1 VVTAAEGSD
10 LWRTTGYGFVHDS
23 GHALLEPLTDGRAV
37 EVSFVLDFEQIY
49 DQAGVLLRVDEQ
61 TWVKSGIEVSD
72 GVPQLGAVVTR
83 EFSDWSVAPV
93 PSWQGGIITVRAPA
107 APVTPSPCAPA
118 PSGSLGGW
126 SGSHRSRSEP
136 QCSLDRSAAR
146 RPGRGSRSG
155 SPHGSR
161 RQPTPASTK
170 ARVTDGVPGAT
181 RPRSRPSAR
190 RQEQGVVTVL
200 AFNQGY
206 GKRTA
211 GRATSCRC
219 SSALLHTSASSDRI
233 GAGAS
238 TS

>member
-93 PSWQGGIITVRAPA
+93 PSWQGGIITVRA
-107 APVTPSPCAPA
+107 
-118 PSGSLGGW
+118 
-126 SGSHRSRSEP
+126 
-136 QCSLDRSAAR
+136 
-146 RPGRGSRSG
+146 SRSG
-155 SPHGSR
+155 DAVTLR
-161 RQPTPASTK
+161 
-170 ARVTDGVPGAT
+170 ARTEREPWRMVRLAPVPVGA
-181 RPRSRPSAR
+181 
-190 RQEQGVVTVL
+190 TVL
-200 AFNQGY
+200 AGPFCCAPSRAGLEV
-206 GKRTA
+206 RFTTWVETA
-211 GRATSCRC
+211 ADAG
-219 SSALLHTSASSDRI
+219 LHEGPRD
-233 GAGAS
+233 
-238 TS
+238 